1 MNIIVSIYKTIISI
15 LRGLIE
21 MTKLFLGLFVFT
33 YVLLVYII
41 GYILYTMGREALD
54 KQTV

>member
-1 MNIIVSIYKTIISI
+1 MNIIVNIYKVIKSI

>member
-1 MNIIVSIYKTIISI
+1 MNIIVSIYKVIKSI